1 MEYIYCKNNEVFE
14 HTMRTLNRMGYENQ
28 IKYLPYPRAANQ
40 LGVTIFLSDVWKII
54 GNYWRY
60 GFAPYEYGC
69 KPSKAL
75 EQTQN
80 YKNETNKVSFNKF
93 ANPINEN
100 ANQTEEVGGVSHK
113 INEPYDSGAWKD
125 LKNRPSN
132 ETKHRAKTDIEP
144 LDDTEELKADR
155 EKLRKFA
162 KDTKGK
168 AKITLAPMQILKDI
182 AEVREYGVKKYGS
195 VDSWKEVPIEDYR
208 DALLRHIIEYIKDP
222 SGVDRE
228 SGIKHYKHI
237 ACNLAFICEME
248 NTEDDPTSI

>member
-1 MEYIYCKNNEVFE
+1 MEYIYCKDYEE
-14 HTMRTLNRMGYENQ
+14 YKYTLKTLERMGYANK
-28 IKYLPYPRAANQ
+28 IKYSPYQRAVNK
-40 LGVTIFLSDVWKII
+40 LGVTIFVSDVWKII

-60 GFAPYEYGC
+60 GFAPYQYNC

-75 EQTQN
+75 KRMQSNTNEA
-80 YKNETNKVSFNKF
+80 KNVQFNKF
-93 ANPINEN
+93 TKLFKEN
-100 ANQTEEVGGVSHK
+100 AKQTEKAVAKLNS
-113 INEPYDSGAWKD
+113 
-125 LKNRPSN
+125 
-132 ETKHRAKTDIEP
+132 ETEP
-144 LDDTEELKADR
+144 LDDKEELEQDR

-168 AKITLAPMQILKDI
+168 AKISLVPMQILKDV

-208 DALLRHIIEYIKDP
+208 DALFRHLLEYIKDP
-222 SGVDRE
+222 NSVDKE

-248 NTEDDPTSI
+248 NMEDGTRSI